1 MFADAA
7 GSVSNDTECVN
18 GPHGN
23 AADHLTRDVR
33 PWVISQL
40 GAAPEP
46 ARWAVVGWSMGGTC
60 AVDLAV
66 MHPELFGTFQDI
78 SGDLGPNT
86 GTKTQTIARLY
97 GGNPAAW
104 PTSIP

>member
-1 MFADAA
+1 VFADAA
-7 GSVSNDTECVN
+7 GSVSNDTERVN